1 MSLQSRTDLLC
12 ICGAFLVLNAAA
24 ATGFEPI
31 LLSPESFTHDV
42 IVEKSAPAPALPVT
56 TASMEGG
63 WLNSGSA
70 WFERGYVAEW
80 PSAGLPTAGSTF
92 SSETSVSHIYR
103 MPNNYGTNN
112 AFLIDPLQP
121 DVVLRFVSP
130 SNYATLSF
138 LTSSGVAQNAIGF
151 ALRHQNGT
159 VENGTFISPNWYS
172 NLEPAWT
179 AYGRV
184 NTTSFTVSDLNSY
197 NPKLY
202 SVDVRLADAFNPVT
216 QVDLFLSEGAGH
228 TTVFAVSGAPIGAGP
243 FVPIDVEGHNCDLVV
258 EASAVKPG
266 FLDFITTATIEN
278 GTLNRAYTWYERGY
292 NPLAPQT
299 GLPPAGSLLSG
310 PADDFHQF
318 IMPPDYGAANAILL
332 DRACPISEVALSAPA
347 CYSGLSFLTASG
359 QGSVT
364 NRCVVRHLDASSET
378 NWFVSPDW
386 LGNTADAVVTGACV
400 SVSTRLLDLRNVG
413 APCLYAAD
421 VPVTNR
427 TSKVT
432 GFVLSPEAAAA
443 NAHSVILAVSGLPVG
458 VTPPPPRPSLTI
470 SRGLNNSLLIH
481 SSVPGRLQFRVSLKG
496 GTGWT
501 NVGSISSNL
510 TLPMN
515 AADKCRFYQLVV
527 P

>member
-1 MSLQSRTDLLC
+1 MSLQSRPNLLY
-12 ICGAFLVLNAAA
+12 ICGALLTWDAAA
-24 ATGFEPI
+24 ATGFQPI

-56 TASMEGG
+56 TASMESGP
-63 WLNSGSA
+63 LNSGCA
-70 WFERGYVAEW
+70 WFERGYSEEW
-80 PSAGLPTAGSTF
+80 PSAGLPAAGSTF
-92 SSETSVSHIYR
+92 ASETSGSHIYR
-103 MPNNYGTNN
+103 MPNNYGTKN
-112 AFLIDPLQP
+112 AFLIDSLEP

-138 LTSSGVAQNAIGF
+138 LTSSGVAQNVIGF

-159 VENGTFISPNWYS
+159 VEKGTFISPNWYS

-184 NTTSFTVSDLNSY
+184 NTMSLGISDLNSY

-202 SVDVRLADAFNPVT
+202 SADVRLVDAFSPIT

-228 TTVFAVSGAPIGAGP
+228 TAVFAVSGAPIGAGP
-243 FVPIDVEGHNCDLVV
+243 FIPIDVEGQNHDLVV

-266 FLDFITTATIEN
+266 FLDFITTATVEN
-278 GTLNRAYTWYERGY
+278 GAANRAFTWYERGY

-299 GLPPAGSLLSG
+299 GLPPAGSLFTS

-318 IMPPDYGAANAILL
+318 IMPPDYSAPNAILL
-332 DRACPISEVALSAPA
+332 DKACPSSEVTLSTPV

-364 NRCVVRHLDASSET
+364 NRCVVHHLDGSSET
-378 NWFVSPDW
+378 SWFVSPDW
-386 LGNTADAVVTGACV
+386 LGNTVDPVVTGACV
-400 SVSTRLLDLRNVG
+400 SVSTRLLDQRNVG
-413 APCLYAAD
+413 SPCLYAAD

-432 GFVLSPEAAAA
+432 GFVLSAEAPAL
-443 NAHSVILAVSGLPVG
+443 NAHSVILAVSGLAVG
-458 VTPPPPRPSLTI
+458 VPPPPPRPSLTI
-470 SRGLNNSLLIH
+470 SQGKNNSVLIH
-481 SSVPGRLQFRVSLKG
+481 SSVSGRLETRVSLKG
-496 GTGWT
+496 GSGWT
-501 NVGSISSNL
+501 ALGPISTNL

-515 AADKCRFYQLVV
+515 AAEKCRFYRLVA